1 MQRALSSLGPLV
13 QISRREGGG
22 AEGWT
27 VWRHVTIVLLF
38 AAAYVT
44 IAYLSG
50 GERDP
55 DHYFGEGRAI
65 DVMSA
70 LFLSVAGSF
79 AWACFLLRWQTLG
92 EGRLFW
98 MLLAV
103 GFLFVALDEMLEFH
117 ENVDYWL
124 RGTWVGWP
132 PLFRNWNDVI
142 VISYGLGG
150 IALLARYWREIARLP
165 QAFILLALGSAFYV
179 LHTGI
184 DSLVSNSAAKN
195 LVEESAKLTATA
207 FFALSMLAAFIAM
220 LQALRHAP
228 LATSETE

>member
-1 MQRALSSLGPLV
+1 MQRALSALDSLV
-13 QISRREGGG
+13 QISRRGRDDAGD
-22 AEGWT
+22 WT
-27 VWRHVTIVLLF
+27 VRRHVTIALLF
-38 AAAYVT
+38 VAAYVSV
-44 IAYLSG
+44 AYLSG

-70 LFLSVAGSF
+70 LFLAVAGSF
-79 AWACFLLRWQTLG
+79 AWACFLLRRQALG

-98 MLLAV
+98 MLLAT

-124 RGTWVGWP
+124 RETWVGWP

-142 VISYGLGG
+142 VISYGVGG
-150 IALLARYWREIARLP
+150 VALLARYWREIARLP
-165 QAFILLALGSAFYV
+165 QAFILLALGGAFYV

-220 LQALRHAP
+220 LGAFRRSPQ
-228 LATSETE
+228 ATSETE